1 MEDFVTYELAVKLKN
16 KGFIEKCVW
25 HTLQQV
31 LKVLTGDYFEQLCT
45 KEGWADFKNPRF
57 ATKEEEQKLF
67 NAIKK
72 NGYKWDADKKKLEKL
87 IIPKFKEGDVI
98 RKKVHRLVACA
109 FIPNPNNLPQVS
121 HIDESRLNNFANNL
135 IWATNIE
142 NANMPLRK
150 IRCSKARIGK
160 RASEETKN
168 KMKLSYNREKAYYY
182 GRKSEDFSRAKKVGQ
197 YSINRYL
204 YSKLW

>member
-1 MEDFVTYELAVKLKN
+1 MEEVWKDVDGYEGLYQVSNHGRVKRVASNRCKKERILKQTVGTN
-16 KGFIEKCVW
+16 GYYCV
-25 HTLQQV
+25 V
-31 LKVLTGDYFEQLCT
+31 LS
-45 KEGWADFKNPRF
+45 KEGC
-57 ATKEEEQKLF
+57 
-67 NAIKK
+67 IKT
-72 NGYKWDADKKKLEKL
+72 
-87 IIPKFKEGDVI
+87 
-98 RKKVHRLVACA
+98 KKVHRLVACA
-109 FIPNPNNLPQVS
+109 FISNTNNLPQVS
-121 HIDESRLNNFANNL
+121 HIDENRLNNFANNL

-197 YSINRYL
+197 YSINGIFIASYGSLKTAQEATNVAYTHISDCCRNKRKTAGGYIWK
-204 YSKLW
+204 YI